1 MSPEQLLGEL
11 EGNGRIVLFDM
22 EAGLGT
28 VARIKPGELDVL
40 VVVAEPSAKGIDVA
54 SRAAR
59 MGATRARVVVIANRV
74 REPADL
80 EAIQA
85 AFGEHEL
92 IVVPED
98 ATIARAD
105 RDGLA
110 PIDIDPDSPGVKAIT
125 ELADRIL
132 AEATGGEVLA
142 GVT

>member
-11 EGNGRIVLFDM
+11 EGGGRLVLCDM

-28 VARIKPGELDVL
+28 VARIQPGQLDFL

-54 SRAAR
+54 RRAAQI
-59 MGATRARVVVIANRV
+59 GASRTRVIVVANRI

-80 EAIQA
+80 AAITA
-85 AFGEHEL
+85 ALGEHEL

-98 ATIARAD
+98 PVIARAD

-110 PIDIDPDSPGVKAIT
+110 PIDVDPEAPGVRALIGLA
-125 ELADRIL
+125 ERLVADR
-132 AEATGGEVLA
+132 EMS
-142 GVT
+142 